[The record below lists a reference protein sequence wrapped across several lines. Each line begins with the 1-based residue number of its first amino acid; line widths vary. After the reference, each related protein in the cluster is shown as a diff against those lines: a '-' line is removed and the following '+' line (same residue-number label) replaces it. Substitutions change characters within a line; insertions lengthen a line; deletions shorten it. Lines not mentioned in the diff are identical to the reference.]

1 MTQVRSALLYFIV
14 GSCIG
19 WVAYDIV
26 QILTR

>member
-1 MTQVRSALLYFIV
+1 MTQVYSALLYFIV

-26 QILTR
+26 QILSR